1 MFKGSIHYLAR
12 VRKTVTVPILMKDI
26 IVSEIQIDAA
36 KRIGADCIL
45 LIKTLFDQGLAE
57 GTLDRFIDYAENK
70 GLHVLI
76 EVHKDSEY
84 REVLTSRNKRHLIGI
99 NNRNLD
105 SLDVNLDVTR
115 TLLRKYEKGKKIIIS
130 ESGISNLDQI
140 KELSSLGVDGFLIG
154 TSIMESEDPIS
165 KVREWCNRVD

>member
-1 MFKGSIHYLAR
+1 MFNGSIHYLAD
-12 VRKTVTVPILMKDI
+12 VRKAVTVPILMKDI

-45 LIKTLFDQGLAE
+45 LIKTLFDEGLAE
-57 GTLDRFIDYAENK
+57 GSIEKFMEYAEKK
-70 GLHVLI
+70 GLNVLV
-76 EVHKDSEY
+76 EVHKDLEY
-84 REVLTSRNKRHLIGI
+84 SEVLSSNYKRHLIGI

-105 SLDVNLDVTR
+105 TLDVNLDVTKS
-115 TLLRKYEKGKKIIIS
+115 LLQKYDKGKNIVIS
-130 ESGISNLDQI
+130 ESGISNLEQI

-165 KVREWCNRVD
+165 KVREWVR